1 MYPWLV
7 WLHVIGGFGFI
18 LAHGASAA
26 VAYRLRKERDLER
39 VRALLD
45 LSSSTVAVLYA
56 SLLVMLIA
64 GIVAGFLAKWWG
76 MGWIWVSLVL
86 TLAIIVWMYLTVS
99 RSYGNLRKAVGL
111 PYMAGGR
118 PQPAVEPASAEEI
131 NAMLERGQ
139 PALQTVV
146 GFGGLV
152 IILWLMMFKPF

>member
-1 MYPWLV
+1 MYLWIV

-26 VAYRLRKERDLER
+26 VAFRLRRERDLDR

-45 LSSSTVAVLYA
+45 LSGSTVAVLYI
-56 SLLVMLIA
+56 SLLVLLVA
-64 GIVAGFLAKWWG
+64 GILAGFLGRWWG
-76 MGWIWVSLVL
+76 RGWIWLSLGML
-86 TLAIIVWMYLTVS
+86 LAIIIWMYLTVS
-99 RSYGNLRKAVGL
+99 RSYSLVRKAVGQ

-118 PQPAVEPASAEEI
+118 PQPAVEPASTEEI
-131 NAMLERGQ
+131 NLLLARGQ
-139 PALQTVV
+139 PVLQTVV